1 LCINNKPP
9 HLNPIMVAPVKM
21 EHDEDTIAAH
31 DVSTELPP
39 SCPTYHPA
47 YKIVT
52 EKFGEILDLLREPLD
67 ESSYTDPN
75 VEALKSLLKD
85 RSKARFPDEVR
96 IALIGDMASGKSS
109 LINSLLSVGVL
120 ARKVRCSAT

>member
-1 LCINNKPP
+1 
-9 HLNPIMVAPVKM
+9 MVVPVKM
-21 EHDEDTIAAH
+21 EHDQDTVAGH

-39 SCPTYHPA
+39 TCPTYHSA

-52 EKFGEILDLLREPLD
+52 KKFDEILDLLREPLD

-85 RSKARFPDEVR
+85 RSKSRFPDEVR
-96 IALIGDMASGKSS
+96 IALVGDMASGKSS

-120 ARKVRCSAT
+120 ARKVRCSAARCSPVC

>member
-1 LCINNKPP
+1 
-9 HLNPIMVAPVKM
+9 MVTPVKM

-31 DVSTELPP
+31 DVSTKLPP
-39 SCPTYHPA
+39 KCPAYHPA

-52 EKFGEILDLLREPLD
+52 DKFGEILDLLREPLD

-85 RSKARFPDEVR
+85 RSKARFSDEVR
-96 IALIGDMASGKSS
+96 IALVGDMASGKSS

-120 ARKVRCSAT
+120 ARKVCCFAA

>member
-1 LCINNKPP
+1 MAAIL
-9 HLNPIMVAPVKM
+9 KM
-21 EHDEDTIAAH
+21 EHDEDTIAGY

-39 SCPTYHPA
+39 NCPTYHPS

-52 EKFGEILDLLREPLD
+52 EKFAEILELLRGPLD

-75 VEALKSLLKD
+75 VEALKSLLRD

-96 IALIGDMASGKSS
+96 IALVGDMASGKSS

-120 ARKVRCSAT
+120 ARKVCCPASYFFTVC